1 MRCGAG
7 AALVLAV
14 LSACAPGPQAAVA
27 PSGSPSASPLES
39 PSPVPSPVPI
49 VYGPPQYRALWV
61 DALHDGIKSP
71 AQVEKLVADAHR
83 ANINALI
90 VQVRKG
96 GDAYFNHADETR
108 ALDIVGSR
116 GTGTTQ
122 VQPGCRRP
130 TTRSGRHGGAT
141 A

>member
-1 MRCGAG
+1 
-7 AALVLAV
+7 
-14 LSACAPGPQAAVA
+14 
-27 PSGSPSASPLES
+27 
-39 PSPVPSPVPI
+39 VPI

-96 GDAYFNHADETR
+96 GDAYFNHANEPR

-116 GTGTTQ
+116 GFDPLAY
-122 VQPGCRRP
+122 VIRMRRRRGSRSMRGS
-130 TTRSGRHGGAT
+130 TRFTSAKT
-141 A
+141 AVFS